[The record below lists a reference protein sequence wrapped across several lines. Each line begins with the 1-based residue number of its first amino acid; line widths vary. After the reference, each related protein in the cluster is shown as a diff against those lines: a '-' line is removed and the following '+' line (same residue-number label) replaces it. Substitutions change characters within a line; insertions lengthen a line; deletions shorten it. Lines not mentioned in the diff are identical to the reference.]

1 MQAIRNLSTHVDADI
16 SFKGRDAPQGGNH
29 PAKIEIK
36 EPSQI
41 ANKSGEAPMRQIST
55 RRRAAL
61 AL

>member
-1 MQAIRNLSTHVDADI
+1 MQAIRNLSTHKDADI
-16 SFKGRDAPQGGNH
+16 SFKGRDALQGGNH
-29 PAKIEIK
+29 PTKIEIK

-41 ANKSGEAPMRQIST
+41 ANKPEEAPIRQIST

>member
-36 EPSQI
+36 
-41 ANKSGEAPMRQIST
+41 
-55 RRRAAL
+55 
-61 AL
+61 

>member
-16 SFKGRDAPQGGNH
+16 SFKGCDAPQGGNH

-41 ANKSGEAPMRQIST
+41 ANKTGEAPMRQIST

>member
-1 MQAIRNLSTHVDADI
+1 MQAIRNLSTHVDLDL
-16 SFKGRDAPQGGNH
+16 SFKNRDAPQGSNH

-41 ANKSGEAPMRQIST
+41 ENKTGEAPMRQIST